1 MFTLTHAQV
10 VQTLRELQILI
21 ICRKLEVLLVEII
34 DSCVEFLLKLLDD
47 KLLTLSPYKRYLLNT
62 LEYRLLLFA
71 LEALLSSLCI
81 KVQNVFNGSVSSR
94 ISPRLDRLKGV
105 LCFET

>member
-21 ICRKLEVLLVEII
+21 IRRKLEVLLVEII

-47 KLLTLSPYKRYLLNT
+47 KLLALSTYKRYLLNT

-71 LEALLSSLCI
+71 L
-81 KVQNVFNGSVSSR
+81 
-94 ISPRLDRLKGV
+94 
-105 LCFET
+105 

>member
-47 KLLTLSPYKRYLLNT
+47 KLLALSPY
-62 LEYRLLLFA
+62 
-71 LEALLSSLCI
+71 
-81 KVQNVFNGSVSSR
+81 
-94 ISPRLDRLKGV
+94 
-105 LCFET
+105 